1 MTEESAADRQAAQQ
15 TREQEKKYADS
26 ATAVSPDTQRAD
38 PSDATEASDGASF
51 GGESGKGTSTVFG
64 EPSAAETAAHGESP
78 ASRDPDV
85 DPPSSGYGEE
95 PEEIDGRETEPD
107 PDRTAGHATD
117 QDAAPA
123 ATGQGEQA
131 IITSDATPD
140 PDPGTDRPA
149 S

>member
-38 PSDATEASDGASF
+38 PGDATDGASF
-51 GGESGKGTSTVFG
+51 SGEAGRGTSTVFG
-64 EPSAAETAAHGESP
+64 EPSAAETSRNGTSP
-78 ASRDPDV
+78 RERDPDAE
-85 DPPSSGYGEE
+85 PSPTGYGEE
-95 PEEIDGRETEPD
+95 PEEIDAAEPADGRDAEPD

-117 QDAAPA
+117 QAAAPA
-123 ATGQGEQA
+123 ATGHGEQA
-131 IITSDATPD
+131 IITSD
-140 PDPGTDRPA
+140 GTSGQDRPG

>member
-15 TREQEKKYADS
+15 AREQEKKYDDS

-38 PSDATEASDGASF
+38 PTLPTDGAPS
-51 GGESGKGTSTVFG
+51 GGESSQGTSTVFD
-64 EPSAAETAAHGESP
+64 EPSPDETGANGEAP
-78 ASRDPDV
+78 ASRHPDA

-95 PEEIDGRETEPD
+95 PEEADGRETEPD

-123 ATGQGEQA
+123 ATGRGEQA
-131 IITSDATPD
+131 IITND
-140 PDPGTDRPA
+140 GT
-149 S
+149 